1 MILSCPSCSSRF
13 KVNADQIG
21 LGGRK
26 VKCAKCG
33 HTWHATPD
41 QDEEAP
47 LEPAP
52 ADGAADGEDTGML
65 AGTAE
70 DEAGTAGEEDLPD
83 EPPPFESFEAMRAQ
97 MEGGRRRRRGRPDP
111 EAPRRSRT
119 RAVLPWLV
127 LLLVV
132 GGLVWSSWSYRY
144 SIVNTVPSAARLYAA
159 VGIPINTV
167 APGLSIEG
175 VTPSRRLKNGT
186 SVLMVSGRVV
196 NKTDATQP
204 VPAMRVTLK
213 GANGTEIASWRVA
226 AKSAAIPPGG
236 STAFSAEKANPPENA
251 QGVTIRFIQPG
262 S

>member
-21 LGGRK
+21 VAGRK
-26 VKCAKCG
+26 VKCANCG

-47 LEPAP
+47 LEPTP
-52 ADGAADGEDTGML
+52 AGDTETGML

-97 MEGGRRRRRGRPDP
+97 MEGGRRRGRRKVEP
-111 EAPRRSRT
+111 EPARGSRV
-119 RAVLPWLV
+119 RALVPWLL

-132 GGLVWSSWSYRY
+132 GGLAWGGWTYRY
-144 SIVNTVPSAARLYAA
+144 SIVNMFPTAARLYAA
-159 VGIPINTV
+159 AGVSINTV

-175 VTPSRRLKNGT
+175 VTPSRRLKDGT
-186 SVLMVSGRVV
+186 NVLVVSGRVV
-196 NKTDATQP
+196 NNTNATQP
-204 VPAMRVTLK
+204 VPGLRVTLK
-213 GANGTEIASWRVA
+213 GADGAEIASWRIA
-226 AKSAAIPPGG
+226 ANSAAIPPGG
-236 STAFSAEKANPPENA
+236 STAFKAEKANPPSGA
-251 QGVTIRFIQPG
+251 HGVTIGFIQPG

>member
-1 MILSCPSCSSRF
+1 MILSCPSCSARF

-33 HTWHATPD
+33 NTWHATPD

-47 LEPAP
+47 LEPSP
-52 ADGAADGEDTGML
+52 ADGGADGEDTGML

-70 DEAGTAGEEDLPD
+70 DEAGTAGEEELPD

-97 MEGGRRRRRGRPDP
+97 MEGSGRRRRRRAEP
-111 EAPRRSRT
+111 EAPRRSRA
-119 RAVLPWLV
+119 RAVVPWL
-127 LLLVV
+127 LLVLVV
-132 GGLVWSSWSYRY
+132 GGLVWGGWTYRY

-159 VGIPINTV
+159 AGVPVNAI

-175 VTPSRRLKNGT
+175 VTPSRRLKDGT

-196 NKTDATQP
+196 NNTDTTQP
-204 VPAMRVTLK
+204 VPALRVTLK
-213 GANGTEIASWRVA
+213 GANGAAITSWRVA
-226 AKSAAIPPGG
+226 ANSAAIPPRG
-236 STAFSAEKANPPENA
+236 STAFKAEKANPPQNA
-251 QGVTIRFIQPG
+251 RGVTVGFIQPG